1 MLTLPIKKQWF
12 DMIAKGEKK
21 EEYREIK
28 PYYERRFVT
37 AGLLDWWTDDHIPTG
52 NEKQVILRNGYG
64 YCSPTM
70 YVNVTLTIG
79 EGKPEW
85 GAEPNKKY
93 YVLHI
98 ESIDRITVNGVTM
111 WKNILR

>member
-28 PYYERRFVT
+28 PYYEKRFVT
-37 AGLLDWWTDDHIPTG
+37 AGLLDFWTDDHAPAGREI
-52 NEKQVILRNGYG
+52 KIAFRNGYG

-70 YVNVTLTIG
+70 YVSVTLTIG

-85 GAEPNKKY
+85 GGRTEQK
-93 YVLHI
+93 
-98 ESIDRITVNGVTM
+98 
-111 WKNILR
+111 ILCASH

>member
-1 MLTLPIKKQWF
+1 MLTLPIKKKWF

-28 PYYERRFVT
+28 PYYERRFTT
-37 AGLLDWWTDDHIPTG
+37 AGLLRWTDDHMPTG
-52 NEKQVILRNGYG
+52 KEGRVILRNGYG

-70 YVNVTLTIG
+70 YVSVTLTIG

-93 YVLHI
+93 YVLYI
-98 ESIDRITVNGVTM
+98 ESIDRIVVNGVTM